1 MIFQLSGLNVYAGDS
16 YGYIGS
22 WNLTDDGVA
31 DASEMFKEIMGVG
44 DYIEVASDG
53 ETNIGAYCITNEAE
67 VADYIEIEPDKNSGT
82 VKQIQGWVVSQNA
95 DTADPSYLYSGT
107 D

>member
-1 MIFQLSGLNVYAGDS
+1 MAICLIFQLSGLNVYAGDS

-31 DASEMFKEIMGVG
+31 DASKMFKEIMGVG
-44 DYIEVASDG
+44 DYIEVA
-53 ETNIGAYCITNEAE
+53 
-67 VADYIEIEPDKNSGT
+67 DYIEIEPDKNSGK